1 MKKTFSII
9 LAVIAAFGILR
20 AQDADDNVNL
30 YTGQTHNYISTGIP
44 ILLTAPDAVGGAL
57 GDAGVASTPDAYS
70 AHWNNAK
77 FAFVDNK
84 IGLSTTY
91 TPWLRNLGTYDM
103 NLLYLAGYYRINNR
117 GTVAAGLTY
126 FSLGEISNTDNEGK
140 ELGIFQP
147 NEFAFDVTYAMKLAD
162 NLSLGATARYI
173 RSDLTNGM
181 YVDGQ
186 STKAANGLA
195 ADVGLYYQGE
205 IDARQ
210 SYALG
215 AHISNL
221 GSKLSYSDEDTQ
233 NEFLPANLRIGG
245 RYTYEPD
252 EYNKINIL
260 FDINKLMVPT
270 PPKTVGDSTYST
282 FYRNMTEY
290 RKTGAMLGA
299 IQSFYDAPGGMSE
312 ELHELQLSLGA
323 EYWYAN
329 TFAARVGYFFEHET
343 KGGRQY
349 LTVGGGIR
357 YNIFTFDL
365 AYLVPTTRFSQNPLT
380 NTVRISLTMN
390 FGKNNSRNS

>member
-1 MKKTFSII
+1 MKKAIVTII
-9 LAVIAAFGILR
+9 ITVVTSVGAVW
-20 AQDADDNVNL
+20 AQDP
-30 YTGQTHNYISTGIP
+30 YTGQRLSETTNYISTGIP
-44 ILLTAPDAVGGAL
+44 ILLIAPDAIGGAM

-70 AHWNNAK
+70 THWNNAK
-77 FAFVDNK
+77 LAFLDDRM
-84 IGLSTTY
+84 GFSTTY

-103 NLLYLAGYYRINNR
+103 NLLYLSGYYRTAKR
-117 GTVAAGLTY
+117 GTVAASLTY

-147 NEFAFDVTYAMKLAD
+147 NEFAFDLTYAMKLND
-162 NLSLGATARYI
+162 NLSIGATGRFI
-173 RSDLTNGM
+173 MSDLTNGM

-186 STKAANGLA
+186 STKAATAGA
-195 ADVGLYYQGE
+195 GDVGLYYHNE
-205 IDARQ
+205 IDNHQ

-215 AHISNL
+215 LHISNL
-221 GSKLSYSDEDTQ
+221 GSKLNYSDDDTQ
-233 NEFLPANLRIGG
+233 REFLPANLRIGG

-252 EYNKINIL
+252 EYNKISL
-260 FDINKLMVPT
+260 LLDINKLLVPT
-270 PPKTVGDSTYST
+270 PPKTKDDSTYSD
-282 FYRNMTEY
+282 FYRDMTAY
-290 RKTGAMLGA
+290 RNTGTMLGVM
-299 IQSFYDAPGGMSE
+299 QSFYDAPGGMAE

-329 TFAARVGYFFEHET
+329 TFAARAGYFFEHAT

-349 LTVGGGIR
+349 LTFGGGIR

-390 FGKNNSRNS
+390 FGGNKNRKS